1 MKSVYKEYF
10 TKVALVWVGC
20 FILFVFVYMLVL
32 APQKN
37 SKEQLEKQLEGK
49 KQIYNS
55 ALKATQKETQI
66 QLKKQIEHLRNKLKD
81 FVINFEDSTDVTFDI
96 SQIANAKEVTSFS
109 IETSKRDISRAPTMS
124 DKYIFESH
132 IDISFST
139 ADFNQFAALLNELER
154 HRPVIFV
161 DSFAITRSYRGGSDR
176 EVNMTL
182 AVLVRK
188 IQDG

>member
-1 MKSVYKEYF
+1 MKSVYGKYF
-10 TKVALVWVGC
+10 TKVALIWTGC
-20 FILFVFVYMLVL
+20 FILFFFVYMLML

-37 SKEQLEKQLEGK
+37 SKEQLKKQLEEK

-66 QLKKQIEHLRNKLKD
+66 QLNEQIEHLRNKLKD
-81 FVINFEDSTDVTFDI
+81 FVIDFEDAADLTFDI

-109 IETSKRDISRAPTMS
+109 IETSKKDNSRDPAMS
-124 DKYIFESH
+124 DKYISESR

-139 ADFNQFAALLNELER
+139 ADFNQFAALLNALER

-161 DSFAITRSYRGGSDR
+161 DRFAITRSYKSGSGR
-176 EVNMTL
+176 QVNMGL
-182 AVLVRK
+182 AVFVRK
-188 IQDG
+188 IQDS